1 MKLIFSGTHGTGKTT
16 AFNSLKKY
24 PEFRNHVFITEVVRN
39 LAKYGLKINRVAD
52 INSQKIIFD
61 TYHKIL
67 TENNDYVSDRGLIDV
82 LAYSMFLAN
91 KNRANNNNKEFNEL
105 IQNQISI
112 LKNFILK
119 TDELVMVY
127 FPIQFPLHADG
138 IRDTDPD
145 FQKKIDNN
153 IRHILFEK
161 INPELISNQ
170 KILTIPQKTH
180 NIPLS
185 ASERAAWILKNCY
198 F

>member
-16 AFNSLKKY
+16 TFNNLKKY
-24 PEFRNHVFITEVVRN
+24 SEFKNHVFITEVVRN
-39 LAKYGLKINRVAD
+39 LAKYGLKINRDAD
-52 INSQKIIFD
+52 INSQKLIFN
-61 TYHKIL
+61 TYYKIL
-67 TENNDYVSDRGLIDV
+67 TENTNYVSDRGLIDV
-82 LAYSMFLAN
+82 LAYSLLIME
-91 KNRANNNNKEFNEL
+91 KNRNNNNKEFNEL

-112 LKNFILK
+112 LKRFISK
-119 TDELVMVY
+119 SNELVMVY

-153 IRHILFEK
+153 IRHIIFNK
-161 INPELISNQ
+161 INPELTSKQ
-170 KILTIPQKTH
+170 KILTIPLKEH
-180 NIPLS
+180 NIPLD